1 MVRIKFQMR
10 IFKLFFFFLFLLFA
24 GPVSAQIAKWIH
36 PKSGNIYQINFETKE
51 FFENKDGAQWNK
63 IADLNFQDIKSY
75 DLISG
80 NRHYQE
86 IPIPGSSVSYLL
98 VSCTGQ
104 VYQLDRKNWVL
115 KRLDQTFY
123 RGANCQANKFL
134 RNGVLYSFGGYGF
147 WQSSNVLTKYD
158 PINKEWI
165 SIGVKG
171 DVPVAINDG
180 ISVYLSSRDVFITM
194 GNLKVNDSRM
204 YESAVFDWNIYEYG
218 FKDHEF
224 KKVGTIHLE
233 ELKKYLEKD
242 LYRNFLFNGRYFIL
256 IDKSIQ
262 VYRYDSMI
270 IIDLF
275 DNFKTYRW
283 LNSGRLP
290 VSGNNDN
297 FSDQEI
303 HYKGKDSLAWSSNFS
318 SKNSTT
324 KKSIQYVISIND
336 VLADS
341 SYLGKLTDEP
351 WYMEFFKVIMLSIGI
366 LATMFFIFVIGN
378 IKRNRIKRNLKNV
391 LGENEQKLLD
401 FFLLNYSQGYVNG
414 HQLIAYFGR
423 HKGSPESQRQFRSKL
438 IDNFTKSLALI
449 FQKSNILDIQQD
461 EKDQRMLNYRLNDK
475 IYKIISKL

>member
-1 MVRIKFQMR
+1 MR
-10 IFKLFFFFLFLLFA
+10 YFKLFFFFLFLSFT
-24 GPVSAQIAKWIH
+24 GPVFAQIAKWVH
-36 PKSGNIYQINFETKE
+36 PISGTFYQINFETKE
-51 FFENKDGAQWNK
+51 IYEFQVGAQWNK
-63 IADLNFQDIKSY
+63 IADLTFQDVKNY
-75 DLISG
+75 DLVSG
-80 NRHYQE
+80 TRYYQE

-104 VYQLDRKNWVL
+104 VYQLDRENWVL

-158 PINKEWI
+158 PINKEWT
-165 SIGVKG
+165 SIAVKG
-171 DVPVAINDG
+171 DVPAAINDG
-180 ISVYLSSRDVFITM
+180 ISAYIPSRDVFITM
-194 GNLKVNDSRM
+194 ANLKVNDSKM
-204 YESAVFDWNIYEYG
+204 YESAVFDWSIYEYG
-218 FKDHEF
+218 FKDHDF

-256 IDKSIQ
+256 IEKSIQ
-262 VYRYDSMI
+262 VYRYDTMI

-290 VSGNNDN
+290 VSANNES
-297 FSDQEI
+297 FSEQEI
-303 HYKGKDSLAWSSNFS
+303 HFKGKDSLAWLSNFS
-318 SKNSTT
+318 SKNLAT
-324 KKSIQYVISIND
+324 KKAVQYTISLND

-341 SYLGKLTDEP
+341 AYLGKLTDEP
-351 WYMEFFKVIMLSIGI
+351 WYMEFFKVIMLSIGVLVI
-366 LATMFFIFVIGN
+366 IFLIYLIGN

-401 FFLLNYSQGYVNG
+401 FLLINYSQGYVNG

-423 HKGSPESQRQFRSKL
+423 HKSSPESQRQFRSKL

-461 EKDQRMLNYRLNDK
+461 EKDQRMLNYRLNSK